1 MVEDYNT
8 KNEKPVG
15 SNNLSKLLTLAVGAS
30 KL

>member
-15 SNNLSKLLTLAVGAS
+15 SNNLSKLLTLALLAS

>member
-8 KNEKPVG
+8 KNEMPVG

>member
-8 KNEKPVG
+8 KNEMPVG
-15 SNNLSKLLTLAVGAS
+15 SNNLSKLLTLAAGAS